1 LMARHAPHT
10 SLRIPNSLEATEAAM
25 KMKPVHLQILVLAPF
40 AVFALI
46 FLGVYIYTARE
57 KAEREYY
64 TEPASAVESSP
75 N

>member
-1 LMARHAPHT
+1 
-10 SLRIPNSLEATEAAM
+10 M